1 MTKIENDKFVINGKN
16 CSKIFIKLFPI
27 RLMGGSFFAFY
38 MTDREQADVG
48 GVYVDREKFN
58 AIFRENLSHE
68 ECAKMYKFL
77 RNREGRLS
85 AELKE
90 GELSISLI
98 TDEAKKQNFHS
109 FEEVSNSISRKKEER
124 ERG

>member
-16 CSKIFIKLFPI
+16 YSKIYIKLFPI

-58 AIFRENLSHE
+58 AILERICRMKNVQR
-68 ECAKMYKFL
+68 C
-77 RNREGRLS
+77 
-85 AELKE
+85 
-90 GELSISLI
+90 I
-98 TDEAKKQNFHS
+98 NF
-109 FEEVSNSISRKKEER
+109 
-124 ERG
+124 

>member
-1 MTKIENDKFVINGKN
+1 MTEIEKDKFVINGKN

-58 AIFRENLSHE
+58 AIFKENLSHE

-98 TDEAKKQNFHS
+98 TDEAKKQSFHS
-109 FEEVSNSISRKKEER
+109 FKEVSNSISRKKEER

>member
-1 MTKIENDKFVINGKN
+1 MTKIENDKFVINGK
-16 CSKIFIKLFPI
+16 CYSKIYIKLFPI

-58 AIFRENLSHE
+58 AIFKENLSHE

>member
-1 MTKIENDKFVINGKN
+1 MNEIGKDKFVINGKN

-85 AELKE
+85 AEFKE

-109 FEEVSNSISRKKEER
+109 FKEVSNSISRKKEER

>member
-1 MTKIENDKFVINGKN
+1 MNEIGNDKFVINGKN

-38 MTDREQADVG
+38 MTEREQADVG

-58 AIFRENLSHE
+58 AIFKENLTHE
-68 ECAKMYKFL
+68 ECARMYEFL
-77 RNREGRLS
+77 KKREGRLG
-85 AELKE
+85 AEFKE
-90 GELSISLI
+90 GKLSISMI
-98 TDEAKKQNFHS
+98 TDEANKQNFNN
-109 FEEVSNSISRKKEER
+109 FKEVSNSISKKEKER

>member
-1 MTKIENDKFVINGKN
+1 MTKIENNKFVINGKN
-16 CSKIFIKLFPI
+16 YSKIYIKLFPI

-58 AIFRENLSHE
+58 AIFRENLSYE

-85 AELKE
+85 AEFKE